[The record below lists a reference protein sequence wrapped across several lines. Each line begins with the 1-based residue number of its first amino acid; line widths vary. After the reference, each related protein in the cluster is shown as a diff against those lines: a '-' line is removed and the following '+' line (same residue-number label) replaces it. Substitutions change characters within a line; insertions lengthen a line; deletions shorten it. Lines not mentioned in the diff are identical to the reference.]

1 MPSIKSKKK
10 SKLAKPKISFART
23 SFSKIILENFK
34 GYGKNTEIDLCEG
47 VNLVYGKNSAGK
59 SSIIQS
65 LRLIRQNLLIL
76 NTPVPFVPIAP
87 LNLGM
92 AGKIQFPEGIE
103 GIIFAKDKKR
113 ELKLGVEIQTN
124 FSNKDDINKRTLIHS
139 FLVPSKNS
147 LTRADLKS
155 IELKFLKN
163 IKENQV
169 ENSHIK
175 INLGKKNIFNYK
187 NKIAN
192 FLEDV
197 SEFSGPF
204 SSRNE
209 IGFRFEKNENSPI
222 DDTYVHE
229 NASIEI
235 FKLSLIKKSFE
246 EINKELEKNKKKIL
260 KYLSN
265 VYIKSK
271 TINSKKNKKITE
283 ETFKIQRE
291 RENTVI
297 ETSRIKKLF
306 SFVKSKNFNIFKK
319 FEEFFVK
326 DILAN
331 SNIIRF
337 HDQLLD
343 RKGYEKLIKKEKKKR
358 AKSFWVVPDNYLINV
373 IENCM
378 GSGPTFLQ
386 AFDFNSQYNTYL
398 RNVRD
403 LLDTVL
409 VIPGLR
415 ALPERYHKRGV
426 QTSFVGE
433 QGENIGELI
442 YNREARDRVNKWFK
456 ILEIPYEIRSSLKEN
471 YFYLE
476 LKPVGEKYWISY
488 RDVGL
493 GYSLS
498 LSFILS
504 CLLETNKTILVE
516 EPEVHLHPK
525 LQGDIM
531 DLLLYSSKVNK
542 NQFIVETHSENMLLR
557 AQKCIRKGNTELNP
571 DKNKIKITNQDLGI
585 SNVYRE
591 KNSSAVQKIKLDN
604 QGEFRTHWRDGFF
617 SERLDDLF

>member
-1 MPSIKSKKK
+1 MSVIKRKKK
-10 SKLAKPKISFART
+10 SKLKTPKTSLSRT
-23 SFSKIILENFK
+23 SFSKVILENFK
-34 GYGKNTEIDLCEG
+34 GYGKNTEIELCEG

-65 LRLIRQNLLIL
+65 LRLIRQNLLII

-87 LNLGM
+87 LNIGM

-113 ELKLGVEIQTN
+113 ELKLGLEIQTN
-124 FSNKDDINKRTLIHS
+124 FTNKDDINKRTLTHS

-147 LTRADLKS
+147 PTRADLKS
-155 IELKFLKN
+155 IEMKFVKS
-163 IKENQV
+163 IKEDV
-169 ENSHIK
+169 VKNSHLK
-175 INLGKKNIFNYK
+175 INLSKKNIFNYK
-187 NKIAN
+187 SKIAK

-197 SEFSGPF
+197 AEFSGPF
-204 SSRNE
+204 SRSE
-209 IGFRFEKNENSPI
+209 IGFKFDKTEDSPI
-222 DDTYVHE
+222 DDTYIHE
-229 NASIEI
+229 NASVEI
-235 FKLSLIKKSFE
+235 LKLSLIKKSFE
-246 EINKELEKNKKKIL
+246 DINKDLEKNRNKIL
-260 KYLSN
+260 KYLSK
-265 VYIKSK
+265 VYLK
-271 TINSKKNKKITE
+271 TQLQNSEQNKKITE
-283 ETFKIQRE
+283 DTFRIQRE
-291 RENTVI
+291 RENNFV
-297 ETSRIKKLF
+297 ELSRIKKLF
-306 SFVKSKNFNIFKK
+306 NFVKSKNFNDFKY
-319 FEEFFVK
+319 FEDFFKK
-326 DILAN
+326 DILSN
-331 SNIIRF
+331 SRLLRF

-343 RKGYEKLIKKEKKKR
+343 KKGFEKLIKKEKKKKT
-358 AKSFWVVPDNYLINV
+358 KSFFIVPNSYLIN
-373 IENCM
+373 ILENC
-378 GSGPTFLQ
+378 LQ
-386 AFDFNSQYNTYL
+386 SRPSILPAFDFNYHYNHYL

-403 LLDTVL
+403 LLDSVL

-433 QGENIGELI
+433 QGENIGELVH
-442 YNREARDRVNKWFK
+442 NREARDRVNKWFK

-476 LKPVGEKYWISY
+476 LKPIGEKYWISY

-531 DLLLYSSKVNK
+531 DLLLYSSKINK

-557 AQKCIRKGNTELNP
+557 AQKCIRKGSTELNP
-571 DKNKIKITNQDLGI
+571 DKNKIKITNKDLGI
-585 SNVYRE
+585 NNIYRE
-591 KNSSAVQKIKLDN
+591 NNSSAVQKIKLDTH
-604 QGEFRTHWRDGFF
+604 GEFRTHWRDGFF

>member
-1 MPSIKSKKK
+1 MPTIKRKKK
-10 SKLAKPKISFART
+10 IKLPTPKKSFSRT
-23 SFSKIILENFK
+23 SFSKVILENFK

-65 LRLIRQNLLIL
+65 LRLIRQNLLII
-76 NTPVPFVPIAP
+76 NTTVPFVPIAP
-87 LNLGM
+87 LNMGM

-103 GIIFAKDKKR
+103 GMIFAKDKKR
-113 ELKLGVEIQTN
+113 ELKLGLEIQTN
-124 FSNKDDINKRTLIHS
+124 FNNKDDINKRTLIHS

-147 LTRADLKS
+147 PTRADLKS
-155 IELKFLKN
+155 IEMKFIKS
-163 IKENQV
+163 IKEDVV
-169 ENSHIK
+169 EDNHVK
-175 INLGKKNIFNYK
+175 INLSKKIIFNYK
-187 NKIAN
+187 SKIAK

-197 SEFSGPF
+197 AEFSGPF
-204 SSRNE
+204 SRSE
-209 IGFRFEKNENSPI
+209 LGFKFDKTEESPI
-222 DDTYVHE
+222 DDVFIHE
-229 NASIEI
+229 NASIE
-235 FKLSLIKKSFE
+235 FLKLSLIKKSFE
-246 EINKELEKNKKKIL
+246 KINKDLEKNIKKIS

-265 VYIKSK
+265 VYFKK
-271 TINSKKNKKITE
+271 KLKNLKLSKKTTE
-283 ETFKIQRE
+283 ETYYIERE
-291 RENTVI
+291 RENNVI
-297 ETSRIKKLF
+297 EISRIQKLLN
-306 SFVKSKNFNIFKK
+306 FVKSKNFTIYKN
-319 FEEFFVK
+319 FEDFFTN
-326 DILAN
+326 DIL
-331 SNIIRF
+331 SNAKLLRF

-343 RKGYEKLIKKEKKKR
+343 RKGFEKIIQREKKKKT
-358 AKSFWVVPDNYLINV
+358 KSFFIIPNSYLINV
-373 IENCM
+373 LENCLKERP
-378 GSGPTFLQ
+378 GFLP
-386 AFDFNSQYNTYL
+386 AFDFNLHHNNYL
-398 RNVRD
+398 RSLRD

-433 QGENIGELI
+433 QGENIGELVH
-442 YNREARDRVNKWFK
+442 NREARERVNKWFK

-476 LKPVGEKYWISY
+476 LKPIGEKYWISY

-557 AQKCIRKGNTELNP
+557 AQKCIRKGSTELNP
-571 DKNKIKITNQDLGI
+571 DKSKIKVSNKDLGI
-585 SNVYRE
+585 NNVYRE
-591 KNSSAVQKIKLDN
+591 NNSSAVQKIKLDN

>member
-1 MPSIKSKKK
+1 MPTIKSKKK
-10 SKLAKPKISFART
+10 SKLTKPKISFART

-34 GYGKNTEIDLCEG
+34 GYGKNTEIELCEG

-65 LRLIRQNLLIL
+65 LRLIRQNLLIV

-103 GIIFAKDKKR
+103 GIIFAKDKRR
-113 ELKLGVEIQTN
+113 ELKLGLEIQTN

-163 IKENQV
+163 IKENKV
-169 ENSHIK
+169 EDTHIK
-175 INLGKKNIFNYK
+175 FNLGKKNIFNYK

-197 SEFSGPF
+197 SEFSGPL
-204 SSRNE
+204 SRSE
-209 IGFRFEKNENSPI
+209 IGFRFEKNEKSPI

-235 FKLSLIKKSFE
+235 LKLSLIKKSFQ
-246 EINKELEKNKKKIL
+246 EISKDLEKNKKKIL

-265 VYIKSK
+265 VYLK
-271 TINSKKNKKITE
+271 TKKVNSKKNKKITE

-297 ETSRIKKLF
+297 EISRIKKLINF
-306 SFVKSKNFNIFKK
+306 IKSKNFNIFKK
-319 FEEFFVK
+319 FEDFFVT

-343 RKGYEKLIKKEKKKR
+343 KKGYEKLIKKEKKKKV
-358 AKSFWVVPDNYLINV
+358 KSFWVVPDNYLINV
-373 IENCM
+373 VENCM
-378 GSGPTFLQ
+378 KAGPSFLQ
-386 AFDFNSQYNTYL
+386 AFDFNAQYNNYL

-442 YNREARDRVNKWFK
+442 YNREARERVNKWFK

-476 LKPVGEKYWISY
+476 LKPIGEKYWISY

-531 DLLLYSSKVNK
+531 DLLLYSSKINK

-571 DKNKIKITNQDLGI
+571 DKNKVKITNQDLGI

-591 KNSSAVQKIKLDN
+591 KNTSSVQKIKLDS

>member
-1 MPSIKSKKK
+1 MPSAKSKKK
-10 SKLAKPKISFART
+10 TKLGTTKTSFART
-23 SFSKIILENFK
+23 SFSKVILENFK

-65 LRLIRQNLLIL
+65 LRLIRQNLLIV

-113 ELKLGVEIQTN
+113 ELKLGVEIETN
-124 FSNKDDINKRTLIHS
+124 FSNKEDINKRTLIHS

-147 LTRADLKS
+147 PTRADLKS
-155 IELKFLKN
+155 IELKFTKSIKDN
-163 IKENQV
+163 IADNT
-169 ENSHIK
+169 HIK
-175 INLGKKNIFNYK
+175 INLGKKNVFNNK
-187 NKIAN
+187 SKIAN
-192 FLEDV
+192 FLEDIA
-197 SEFSGPF
+197 EFSGPF
-204 SSRNE
+204 SRSE
-209 IGFRFEKNENSPI
+209 IGFKFDKSEESPI
-222 DDTYVHE
+222 DDIYVHE

-235 FKLSLIKKSFE
+235 LKLSLIKRSFE
-246 EINKELEKNKKKIL
+246 DINKDLEKNRKKIL
-260 KYLSN
+260 KHLSN
-265 VYIKSK
+265 VYIRTK
-271 TINSKKNKKITE
+271 TNNSKLNKRSAE
-283 ETFKIQRE
+283 ETFSIQRE
-291 RENTVI
+291 KENNVI
-297 ETSRIKKLF
+297 ELSRIKKMF
-306 SFVKSKNFNIFKK
+306 NFVKSKNLAIYKN
-319 FEEFFVK
+319 FEDFFVK
-326 DILAN
+326 DILNN
-331 SNIIRF
+331 SKIIRF

-343 RKGYEKLIKKEKKKR
+343 KKGFEKIIQREKKKKT
-358 AKSFWVVPDNYLINV
+358 KSFWIVPSSYLIN
-373 IENCM
+373 ILDNCFKTRP
-378 GSGPTFLQ
+378 SIIPT
-386 AFDFNSQYNTYL
+386 FDFNFNYNNYL
-398 RNVRD
+398 RNTRD
-403 LLDTVL
+403 LLDTIL

-476 LKPVGEKYWISY
+476 LKPIGEKYWISY

-571 DKNKIKITNQDLGI
+571 DKNKIKVTNKDLGI
-585 SNVYRE
+585 NNVYRE
-591 KNSSAVQKIKLDN
+591 NNSSSVQKIKLDN

>member
-1 MPSIKSKKK
+1 MPTIKNKKK
-10 SKLAKPKISFART
+10 SKLTKPKISFART

-34 GYGKNTEIDLCEG
+34 GYGKNTEIELCEG

-65 LRLIRQNLLIL
+65 LRLIRQNLLIV

-103 GIIFAKDKKR
+103 GIIFAKDKRR
-113 ELKLGVEIQTN
+113 ELKLGLEIQTN

-163 IKENQV
+163 IKEHKV
-169 ENSHIK
+169 EDTHIK
-175 INLGKKNIFNYK
+175 FNLGKKNIFNYK

-197 SEFSGPF
+197 SEFSGPL
-204 SSRNE
+204 SRSE
-209 IGFRFEKNENSPI
+209 IGFRFEKNEKSPI

-235 FKLSLIKKSFE
+235 LKLSLIKKSFQ
-246 EINKELEKNKKKIL
+246 EISKDLEKNKKKII

-265 VYIKSK
+265 VYLK
-271 TINSKKNKKITE
+271 TKKVNSKKNKKITE

-297 ETSRIKKLF
+297 EISRIKKLINF
-306 SFVKSKNFNIFKK
+306 IKSKNFNIFKK
-319 FEEFFVK
+319 FEDFFVT

-343 RKGYEKLIKKEKKKR
+343 KKGYEKLIKKEKKKKV
-358 AKSFWVVPDNYLINV
+358 KSFWVVPDNYLINV
-373 IENCM
+373 VENCM
-378 GSGPTFLQ
+378 RAGPTFLQ
-386 AFDFNSQYNTYL
+386 AFDFNAQYNNYL

-442 YNREARDRVNKWFK
+442 YNREARERVNKWFK

-476 LKPVGEKYWISY
+476 LKPIGEKYWISY

-571 DKNKIKITNQDLGI
+571 DKNKIKVTNQDLGI

-591 KNSSAVQKIKLDN
+591 KNTSSVQKIKLDS